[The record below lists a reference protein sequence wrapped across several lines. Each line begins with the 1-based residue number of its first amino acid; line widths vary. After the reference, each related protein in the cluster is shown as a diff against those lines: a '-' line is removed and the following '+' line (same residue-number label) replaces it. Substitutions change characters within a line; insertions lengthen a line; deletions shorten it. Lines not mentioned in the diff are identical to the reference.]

1 MTAAI
6 ISGSIERIGALGLA
20 PRDVLEALLAS
31 IPDAVY
37 VVDHEGRVAFANPA
51 ALDLLGYEESQL
63 LGQISHP
70 TIHHHHWDGTPFPE
84 EQCPML
90 RPRVTGE
97 TVRVDD
103 DCFWRRDGSK
113 FRVSYASAPL
123 PIAGRRG
130 AIVVFRDATERIEAE
145 RAALREAAERAR
157 AAEIHDSRAR
167 IIAAA
172 DEERRRIGRDLHD
185 GAQQRLIRVLLA
197 VKRAAAQVD
206 GSDADASELIGSA
219 AVEAEEAI
227 TSLREIVDGVAP
239 AILTARGLGAAV
251 SSLTRRLPLVV
262 RVDATGQRFDPG
274 IEIAAYF
281 VIAEAL
287 TNIVRH
293 AEADEATVTIADD
306 HGTLR
311 IAVADDGQGGAAM
324 RAGHGLR
331 GISDR
336 VAALGGELALESE
349 SGAGTRLRISVPLGA
364 GTCTPRLST

>member
-1 MTAAI
+1 MI
-6 ISGSIERIGALGLA
+6 PGSIERIGALGLA

-37 VVDHEGRVAFANPA
+37 VVDHDGRVAFANPA
-51 ALDLLGYEESQL
+51 ALELLGYEESGL
-63 LGQISHP
+63 LGRASHP

-90 RPRVTGE
+90 RPRMTGE

-103 DCFWRRDGSK
+103 DCFWRQDGSK
-113 FRVSYASAPL
+113 FRVAYSSAPL
-123 PIAGRRG
+123 PISGVRG
-130 AIVVFRDATERIEAE
+130 AIVVFRDATQRIEAE
-145 RAALREAAERAR
+145 RAAIREAAERAR
-157 AAEIHDSRAR
+157 ASEIHDSRAR

-197 VKRAAAQVD
+197 VKLAAAQVD
-206 GSDADASELIGSA
+206 DAEASELIGKA
-219 AVEAEEAI
+219 TVEAEEAI

-239 AILTARGLGAAV
+239 AILAARGLAAAV
-251 SSLTRRLPLVV
+251 SSLIRRLPLVV
-262 RVDATGQRFDPG
+262 GVDATEERFDPG

-287 TNIVRH
+287 TNVVRH
-293 AEADEATVTIADD
+293 AEADEATVTIASED
-306 HGTLR
+306 GTLR
-311 IAVADDGQGGAAM
+311 IVVADDGQGGAGL

-336 VAALGGELALESE
+336 VAALGGELALQSE
-349 SGAGTRLRISVPLGA
+349 PSAGTRLRISIPLGT
-364 GTCTPRLST
+364 GTCAARLRT

>member
-1 MTAAI
+1 M

-51 ALDLLGYEESQL
+51 ALELLGYEECEL
-63 LGQISHP
+63 LGRASHP

-113 FRVSYASAPL
+113 FRVSYSSAPL
-123 PIAGRRG
+123 QISGVRG
-130 AIVVFRDATERIEAE
+130 AIVVFRDVTERIEAE
-145 RAALREAAERAR
+145 RAARREAAARAR
-157 AAEIHDSRAR
+157 ASEIHDSRAR

-185 GAQQRLIRVLLA
+185 GAQQRLVRVLLA
-197 VKRAAAQVD
+197 VKLAAARVD
-206 GSDADASELIGSA
+206 GSDAEASELIRNA
-219 AVEAEEAI
+219 TVEAEEAI

-239 AILTARGLGAAV
+239 AILTARGLAAAV

-262 RVDATGQRFDPG
+262 GVDADLARVDPG

-281 VIAEAL
+281 MIAEAL
-287 TNIVRH
+287 TNIIRH
-293 AEADEATVTIADD
+293 AEASEATVTIADV
-306 HGTLR
+306 HGALR
-311 IAVADDGQGGAAM
+311 IVVADDGVGGAGM

-331 GISDR
+331 GVADR
-336 VAALGGELALESE
+336 VAALGGELALQSE
-349 SGAGTRLRISVPLGA
+349 PGAGTELRISVPLRQ
-364 GTCTPRLST
+364 TVS

>member
-1 MTAAI
+1 MI
-6 ISGSIERIGALGLA
+6 PGSIERIGALGLA
-20 PRDVLEALLAS
+20 PRDVLQALLAS

-51 ALDLLGYEESQL
+51 ALELLGYEEPEL
-63 LGQISHP
+63 LGRISHP
-70 TIHHHHWDGTPFPE
+70 TIHHHHWDGTPFPQ

-97 TVRVDD
+97 TIRVDD

-113 FRVSYASAPL
+113 FRVAYSSAPL
-123 PIAGRRG
+123 PISGLRG
-130 AIVVFRDATERIEAE
+130 AIVVFRDVTERIAAE
-145 RAALREAAERAR
+145 QAALREVAARAR
-157 AAEIHDSRAR
+157 ASEIHDSRAR

-185 GAQQRLIRVLLA
+185 GAQQRLVRVLLA
-197 VKRAAAQVD
+197 VKQAAAQVD
-206 GSDADASELIGSA
+206 DAKASELIGLA
-219 AVEAEEAI
+219 TVEAEEAI

-239 AILTARGLGAAV
+239 AILTARGLSAAV
-251 SSLTRRLPLVV
+251 SSLTHRLPLVV
-262 RVDATGQRFDPG
+262 RVDATPARFDPG

-293 AEADEATVTIADD
+293 AEADEATVTIAED
-306 HGTLR
+306 HGSLR
-311 IAVADDGQGGAAM
+311 LVVGDDGHGGAGM
-324 RAGHGLR
+324 RVGHGLR

-336 VAALGGELALESE
+336 VAALGGELALQSE
-349 SGAGTRLRISVPLGA
+349 PGAGTQLRISMPLGGDGVDA
-364 GTCTPRLST
+364 RRGQTVR

>member
-1 MTAAI
+1 MI
-6 ISGSIERIGALGLA
+6 PGSIERIGELGLA

-37 VVDHEGRVAFANPA
+37 VVDHDGRVAFANPA
-51 ALDLLGYEESQL
+51 ALELLGYAESEL

-113 FRVSYASAPL
+113 FRVSYSSAPL
-123 PIAGRRG
+123 PIAGARG

-145 RAALREAAERAR
+145 QAAVREAAERAR

-185 GAQQRLIRVLLA
+185 GAQQRLVRVLLA
-197 VKRAAAQVD
+197 VKLAAAKVD
-206 GSDADASELIGSA
+206 GTEASELIGSA
-219 AVEAEEAI
+219 TVEAEEAI

-239 AILTARGLGAAV
+239 AILTARGLSAAV

-262 RVDATGQRFDPG
+262 RVDAGQPRFDPG

-281 VIAEAL
+281 VVAEAL

-293 AEADEATVTIADD
+293 ADAHEATVTIADD
-306 HGTLR
+306 NGVLR
-311 IAVADDGQGGAAM
+311 IAVADDGHGGAGM

-336 VAALGGELALESE
+336 VAALGGELELRSE
-349 SGAGTRLRISVPLGA
+349 AGAGTELRIAIPLDA
-364 GTCTPRLST
+364 DERSTLGGVRP

>member
-1 MTAAI
+1 MI
-6 ISGSIERIGALGLA
+6 PGSIERIGALGLA

-37 VVDHEGRVAFANPA
+37 VVDHDGRVAFANPA
-51 ALDLLGYEESQL
+51 ALELLGYAESEL
-63 LGQISHP
+63 LGRISHP

-113 FRVSYASAPL
+113 FRVAYSSAPL
-123 PIAGRRG
+123 PIAGERG

-145 RAALREAAERAR
+145 QAAVREAAERAR
-157 AAEIHDSRAR
+157 ASEIHDSRAR

-185 GAQQRLIRVLLA
+185 GAQQRLVRVLLA
-197 VKRAAAQVD
+197 VKLAAAKLD
-206 GSDADASELIGSA
+206 GSDADARELIGNA
-219 AVEAEEAI
+219 TVEAEEAI

-239 AILTARGLGAAV
+239 AILTARGLSAAV

-262 RVDATGQRFDPG
+262 RVDAIDQRFDPG

-293 AEADEATVTIADD
+293 AEAHEAAVTIADD

-311 IAVADDGQGGAAM
+311 IVVADDGHGGAGI

-336 VAALGGELALESE
+336 VAALGGELELQSE
-349 SGAGTRLRISVPLGA
+349 PGAGTELRISIPLGA
-364 GTCTPRLST
+364 GERSMLGGVRR